1 MEMFIYNNTG
11 LNTKTVLQQN
21 AAFRTC
27 LRSNF
32 DIILV
37 DPTGNIYIVKYCTV

>member
-1 MEMFIYNNTG
+1 MFVYNNTD

-27 LRSNF
+27 LRSDF

>member
-1 MEMFIYNNTG
+1 MVIYKNTG

>member
-1 MEMFIYNNTG
+1 MFIYNDTG

-21 AAFRTC
+21 AAFRTG

-32 DIILV
+32 DTILV
-37 DPTGNIYIVKYCTV
+37 DPTGNICIVKYCTV

>member
-1 MEMFIYNNTG
+1 MVIYKNTG

-37 DPTGNIYIVKYCTV
+37 DPMGNIYIVKYCTV